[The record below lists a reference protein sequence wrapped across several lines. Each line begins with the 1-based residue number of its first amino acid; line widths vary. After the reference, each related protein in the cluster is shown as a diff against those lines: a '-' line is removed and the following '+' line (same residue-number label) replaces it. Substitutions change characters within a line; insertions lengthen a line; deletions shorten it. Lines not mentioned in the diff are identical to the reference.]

1 MKRTIRLTESDLHN
15 IIKES
20 VYQVLSE
27 RIKSEKGMTDD
38 EVRNRRLRN
47 FMLDND
53 DEYEDS
59 IYDDKQESYKDKMNK
74 KRIKQH
80 YIKHP
85 KHHNVIKESVNKVLN
100 EVQGWALEESDIT
113 VVNDESDGKPYMVRI
128 WSGSGYLLPAFKAFA
143 NNEQDALEH
152 VVAYLDNEG
161 ENYLFADK
169 EYSQAYAEAEQ
180 EGDEEELEL
189 LDDIFYCVDA
199 TMYGASTPHFV
210 RTENLQVYPY
220 KFGNK

>member
-1 MKRTIRLTESDLHN
+1 MKRRIRLTESDLH
-15 IIKES
+15 
-20 VYQVLSE
+20 
-27 RIKSEKGMTDD
+27 R
-38 EVRNRRLRN
+38 
-47 FMLDND
+47 
-53 DEYEDS
+53 
-59 IYDDKQESYKDKMNK
+59 
-74 KRIKQH
+74 
-80 YIKHP
+80 
-85 KHHNVIKESVNKVLN
+85 VIKESVNQILN
-100 EVQGWALEESDIT
+100 EVLGWTLEESDIT

-180 EGDEEELEL
+180 EGNEEELES
-189 LDDIFYCVDA
+189 LDNIYYYVDA